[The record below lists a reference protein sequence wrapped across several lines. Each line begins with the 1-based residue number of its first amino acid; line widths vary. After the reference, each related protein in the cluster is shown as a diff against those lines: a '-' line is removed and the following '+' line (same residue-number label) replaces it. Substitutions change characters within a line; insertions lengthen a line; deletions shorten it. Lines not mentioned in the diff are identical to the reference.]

1 MKTLNRETVSGVSFY
16 TIRMTYE
23 ELVILRD
30 CLHDIL
36 LKSKEIEEQNPDK
49 LSWYKSTFLEI
60 SDCIQ
65 SEALKDKNL
74 KTRIILKKE
83 HLNAEIFYSLKLSY
97 GELELIIYSVMN
109 LERDI
114 NYKPFYRK
122 FSFSKK
128 CNVKLLNDYS
138 HKLQSLWSVD

>member
-36 LKSKEIEEQNPDK
+36 LKSEEIEEKNLDK
-49 LSWYKSTFLEI
+49 LSWYRSAFLEK
-60 SDCIQ
+60 SDYIQ
-65 SEALKDKNL
+65 SNISH
-74 KTRIILKKE
+74 KTNIILKKE
-83 HLNAEIFYSLKLSY
+83 HLNNEIFYNLRLSY
-97 GELELIIYSVMN
+97 GELKLIIYTVMS
-109 LERDI
+109 LEEDI
-114 NYKPFYRK
+114 NYKPFYRR

-128 CNVKLLNDYS
+128 CNAKLLNDYF

>member
-1 MKTLNRETVSGVSFY
+1 MKTLNRETVSGVNFY

-36 LKSKEIEEQNPDK
+36 LKSEEIEEKNLDK
-49 LSWYKSTFLEI
+49 LSWYRSAFLEI
-60 SDCIQ
+60 SDYIQ
-65 SEALKDKNL
+65 SNISH
-74 KTRIILKKE
+74 KTNIILKKE
-83 HLNAEIFYSLKLSY
+83 HLNNEIFYNLRFSY
-97 GELELIIYSVMN
+97 GELKLIIYTVMN
-109 LERDI
+109 LEEDI

-128 CNVKLLNDYS
+128 CNAKLLNDYF

>member
-1 MKTLNRETVSGVSFY
+1 MKTLNRETVSGVNFY

-30 CLHDIL
+30 CLHDIF
-36 LKSKEIEEQNPDK
+36 LKSEEIEEKNLNK
-49 LSWYKSTFLEI
+49 LSWYRSAFLEI
-60 SDCIQ
+60 SDYIQ
-65 SEALKDKNL
+65 SNISH
-74 KTRIILKKE
+74 KTNIILKKE
-83 HLNAEIFYSLKLSY
+83 HLNNEIFYNLRFSY
-97 GELELIIYSVMN
+97 GELKLIIYTVMN
-109 LERDI
+109 LEEDI

-128 CNVKLLNDYS
+128 CNAKLLNDYF

>member
-30 CLHDIL
+30 CLHDTL
-36 LKSKEIEEQNPDK
+36 LKSEEIEEKNLDK
-49 LSWYKSTFLEI
+49 LSWYRSAFLEK
-60 SDCIQ
+60 SDYIQ
-65 SEALKDKNL
+65 SNISH
-74 KTRIILKKE
+74 KTNIILKKE
-83 HLNAEIFYSLKLSY
+83 HLNNEIFYNLRFSY
-97 GELELIIYSVMN
+97 GELKLIIYTVMN
-109 LERDI
+109 LEEDI

-128 CNVKLLNDYS
+128 CNAKLLNDYF
-138 HKLQSLWSVD
+138 HKLPSLWSVD

>member
-23 ELVILRD
+23 ELVVLRD
-30 CLHDIL
+30 CLYDIL
-36 LKSKEIEEQNPDK
+36 LKSEEIEEKNLDK
-49 LSWYKSTFLEI
+49 LSWYRSAFLEI
-60 SDCIQ
+60 SDYIQ
-65 SEALKDKNL
+65 SNISH
-74 KTRIILKKE
+74 KTNIILKKE
-83 HLNAEIFYSLKLSY
+83 HLNNEIFYNLRFSY
-97 GELELIIYSVMN
+97 GELKLIIYTVMN
-109 LERDI
+109 LEEDI

-128 CNVKLLNDYS
+128 CNAKLLNDYF

>member
-36 LKSKEIEEQNPDK
+36 LKSEEIEEKNLDK
-49 LSWYKSTFLEI
+49 LSWYRSAFLEI
-60 SDCIQ
+60 SDYIQ
-65 SEALKDKNL
+65 SNISH
-74 KTRIILKKE
+74 KTNIILKKE
-83 HLNAEIFYSLKLSY
+83 HLNNEIFYNLRFSY
-97 GELELIIYSVMN
+97 GELKLIIYTVMN
-109 LERDI
+109 LEEDI

-128 CNVKLLNDYS
+128 CNAKLLNDYF

>member
-36 LKSKEIEEQNPDK
+36 LKSEEIEEKNLDK
-49 LSWYKSTFLEI
+49 LSWYRSAFLEI
-60 SDCIQ
+60 SDYIQ
-65 SEALKDKNL
+65 SNISHKIN
-74 KTRIILKKE
+74 IILKKE
-83 HLNAEIFYSLKLSY
+83 HLNNEIFYNLRLSY
-97 GELELIIYSVMN
+97 GELKLIIYTVMN
-109 LERDI
+109 LEEDI

-128 CNVKLLNDYS
+128 CNAKLLNDYF